1 MKRIIISG
9 LLLSFLAAETR
20 IISHSLILHIDPQ
33 EHLLEARDSLR
44 VIYTNGLE
52 FKLGQAFTISSL
64 TVDGKPGKFNLVSGT
79 AASQGELNT
88 YRIPRWLKRSGDVII
103 EIAYSGTK
111 VQDTGASS
119 FSREKVAME
128 ITGTISEEGI
138 FLAPSSGYYPLA
150 DESLVEFESE
160 IHLPAGWEAVSEG
173 DRLEPE
179 LTGDGQVL
187 RYRTAHPV
195 DGVHVTAAQWDV
207 RQRTVDGVDFYTFFF
222 PEDSALAE
230 QYLEMSIGYV
240 AMYNQLLSPYPF
252 SKFAVVE
259 NFFPTGYG
267 MPSYTVLGRSV
278 VRLPFIVYTSLGHEV
293 LHNWWGNSVYIG
305 EGGNWCEGL
314 TTYQA
319 DYRYKLQQGEAA
331 ARQYRKDILKDYT
344 VYTAAEGDFPP
355 AKFTQ
360 RSDMST
366 RAVGYGKVAMIFHM
380 LEQQVGEETFQAA
393 LRLVIERKQWDR
405 AGWDDFFQALTET
418 SGENLKA
425 FQAAWI
431 RKAGAPLL
439 ELEAADTCFYL
450 RQQGSIKPLW
460 APVRITRPG
469 GDVEEITVHLTGA
482 ELSLPYKPGSDV
494 VELAVDPDY
503 HLMRRLDESEL
514 DATIRN
520 ILNEK
525 EFVFIAPDTVGQWLE
540 LATAFQAALSGEGD
554 PTVILAGQPVGDQAA
569 IYLGTLPESGGPQQ
583 RKAKLLIGGEAV
595 ATGDNG
601 VVWAFKQANGRPGLV
616 LFSTAIDQLTP
627 LARKIPHYGKYG
639 YLVFNSGQNVIK
651 GNHKAPASNLTWR
664 RDR

>member
-1 MKRIIISG
+1 MKRAILPV

-20 IISHSLILHIDPQ
+20 IISHNLTLQLDPQ
-33 EHLLEARDSLR
+33 EHRLEARDSLR

-52 FKLGQAFTISSL
+52 FKLGQAFAISSL
-64 TVDGKPGKFNLVSGT
+64 TVDGKPGKFKLVSGT
-79 AASQGELNT
+79 AAEQGELNT

-138 FLAPSSGYYPLA
+138 FLAPSSGFYPLA

-160 IHLPAGWEAVSEG
+160 IHLPAGWNAVTEG

-179 LTGDGQVL
+179 LTDQGHVL

-195 DGVHVTAAQWDV
+195 DGVHVTAARWDV
-207 RQRTVDGVDFYTFFF
+207 RHREVDGVDFYTFFF
-222 PEDSALAE
+222 PEDSALAG
-230 QYLEMSIGYV
+230 QYLEMSIDYV

-293 LHNWWGNSVYIG
+293 LHNWWGNSVYVG

-319 DYRYKLQQGEAA
+319 DYRYKLRQGEAA

-344 VYTAAEGDFPP
+344 VYTAAGGDFPP
-355 AKFTQ
+355 AEFTR

-380 LEQQVGEETFQAA
+380 LEQHVGEEAFLAA
-393 LRLVIERKQWDR
+393 LRRVIERRQWDR

-418 SGENLKA
+418 GGEDLKA

-460 APVRITRPG
+460 VPVRITRPG

-482 ELSLPYKPGSDV
+482 ETCLPYKPGSDV

-503 HLMRRLDESEL
+503 HVMRRLHETEM

-520 ILNEK
+520 TLNEK
-525 EFVFIAPDTVGQWLE
+525 EFVFIAPDTAGQWRE
-540 LATAFQAALSGEGD
+540 LAADFHQALSGEGD
-554 PTVILAGQPVGDQAA
+554 PAVILLGEPVGDKAV
-569 IYLGTLPESGGPQQ
+569 IYLGTLPETGGPQQ
-583 RKAKLLIGGEAV
+583 RDAKLLIGGEAV
-595 ATGDNG
+595 AKEDNG

-616 LFSTAIDQLTP
+616 LFSTAINQLTP
-627 LARKIPHYGKYG
+627 LPRKIPHYGKYG
-639 YLVFNSGQNVIK
+639 YLVFSSGQNVIK
-651 GNHKAPASNLTWR
+651 GNHEAPVSVLTWQKNP
-664 RDR
+664 